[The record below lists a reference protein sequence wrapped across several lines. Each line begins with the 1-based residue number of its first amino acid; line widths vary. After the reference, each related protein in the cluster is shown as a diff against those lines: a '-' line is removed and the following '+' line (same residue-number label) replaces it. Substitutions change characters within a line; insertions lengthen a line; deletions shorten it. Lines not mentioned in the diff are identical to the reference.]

1 MIKRLT
7 AGFMVFLI
15 ATQSFA
21 GTISE
26 EMTHIRDSYVDFFKG
41 FPKADSSSYNQ
52 SPVVPRSAG
61 FGAGASAPKLS
72 GNYYNNVAKSSYEK
86 QQIMQ
91 SLGTLA
97 LGLANTAGSAY
108 AFDSSQKASQ
118 QAAALLASSDPQFK
132 QMGQLFQQE
141 SQQIAQNDR
150 TGASNTAGQIQSV
163 PQPYVSPNYQPT
175 QGESVIVQ
183 AFNFAIGGIVQT
195 LGGVLGGMAI
205 SSLLKSLGIGGGI
218 GSGLASNGMATGAGI
233 ANSAYNNQS
242 LAPALSNG
250 AVGAINTGAGGAQGV
265 VNQVPQMVPPKSGNQ
280 GSALP
285 NS

>member
-1 MIKRLT
+1 MKKTTTLILVFLT
-7 AGFMVFLI
+7 AF
-15 ATQSFA
+15 QSYA

-26 EMTHIRDSYVDFFKG
+26 EVIHIRDSYVDFFKE
-41 FPKADSSSYNQ
+41 FPKQIAAGNAQD
-52 SPVVPRSAG
+52 PIVPRSAN
-61 FGAGASAPKLS
+61 FGASTSAPKLTKD
-72 GNYYNNVAKSSYEK
+72 YYNQVAKSNYEK

-108 AFDSSQKASQ
+108 AFDSSQKAAQ
-118 QAAALLASSDPQFK
+118 QSSALLASSDSQFQ

-150 TGASNTAGQIQSV
+150 SGASNTAGQIQAV

-183 AFNFAIGGIVQT
+183 AFNFAVGGIVQT
-195 LGGVLGGMAI
+195 LGGVLGGMAVG
-205 SSLLKSLGIGGGI
+205 SLLKSLGIGGGI
-218 GSGLASNGMATGAGI
+218 GSGLASNGYSTGAGI

-242 LAPALSNG
+242 VAPALSNG
-250 AVGAINTGAGGAQGV
+250 AVGVINTGAGGAQGV
-265 VNQVPQMVPPKSGNQ
+265 VNQVPQMVPPKSGTQ

-285 NS
+285 GS